1 MEDLTG
7 VNDTALILAQLLES
21 PIPLAKAELGAA
33 AELGNFVS
41 GVKV

>member
-1 MEDLTG
+1 MG
-7 VNDTALILAQLLES
+7 VNDTALILAQLWES
-21 PIPLAKAELGAA
+21 AIPLAKIGLGAA